1 MKEEIIN
8 FYKIELGVW
17 NMVYKYMNRLAL
29 IIYILVFLL
38 LIVLLVNLLLN
49 QNTFW
54 SLLVILLFLLEGA
67 ILNQHNKKIFEKA
80 HKIPKKKQGIM
91 WGGLYLNKRRYE
103 KLELFVLRELDSKQ
117 QLEKLIDI
125 LNKESDSRKFS
136 GLFIRG
142 LGVGLF
148 LPLWNFF
155 VKWIFDNGIDNLNMA
170 IGLFVIFVVLIFVII
185 LFTSMTKLIVLDFF
199 DRESTRIND
208 LATMLE
214 DISLKDLNFNKKI
227 SQLV

>member
-8 FYKIELGVW
+8 FYKKELGVW
-17 NMVYKYMNRLAL
+17 DMVYKYMNRLL
-29 IIYILVFLL
+29 FITYILVFLL
-38 LIVLLVNLLLN
+38 LIVLLVKFLLT
-49 QNTFW
+49 QNILR
-54 SLLVILLFLLEGA
+54 SLVIFFLFLLEGA
-67 ILNQHNKKIFEKA
+67 ILNQHNKKIVEKE
-80 HKIPKKKQGIM
+80 HKISKKKQGLI
-91 WGGLYLNKRRYE
+91 WGGLYLQKRRYE
-103 KLELFVLRELDSKQ
+103 KLELFILRKLDSKQ
-117 QLEKLIDI
+117 QLEKLINV

-142 LGVGLF
+142 IGVGLF

-155 VKWIFDNGIDNLNMA
+155 VKWVFENGIDNLNMA
-170 IGLFVIFVVLIFVII
+170 IGLFVVFVVLIFAII
-185 LFTSMTKLIVLDFF
+185 LFTSMIKLIVLDFF
-199 DRESTRIND
+199 DRESTRINE